1 MKSIKE
7 IIPPLRNIISIN
19 SGVPLD
25 DILNADSIRGAYLT
39 KMIGRE
45 EIPYTNEDTVII
57 FSIEEDD
64 EDQITE
70 TGLDGVLR
78 TNVTYGITITIYSD
92 NARTI
97 SLQLRSRLLQST
109 NIELLRQN
117 GIYLKSISQIDG
129 VTELINQQRWIRREF
144 VIKVLVVLEVDK
156 IVDDEDLE
164 EGEISLSKGDQEN
177 E

>member
-57 FSIEEDD
+57 FSIEEDN

-70 TGLDGVLR
+70 TGLDDVLR
-78 TNVTYGITITIYSD
+78 TNVTYDITITIYSD
-92 NARTI
+92 SARTI

-117 GIYLKSISQIDG
+117 GIYLKSISLIDG
-129 VTELINQQRWIRREF
+129 VTEIINQQRWIRREF
-144 VIKVLVVLEVDK
+144 VIKALVVLEVDK
-156 IVDDEDLE
+156 IIDDEDLE
-164 EGEISLSKGDQEN
+164 EGEISLSKEDQED